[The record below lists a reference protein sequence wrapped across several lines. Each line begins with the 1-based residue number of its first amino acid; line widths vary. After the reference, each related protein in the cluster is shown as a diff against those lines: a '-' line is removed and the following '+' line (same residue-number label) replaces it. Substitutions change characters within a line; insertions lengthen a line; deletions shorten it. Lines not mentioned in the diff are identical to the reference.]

1 MDALEQLRAGY
12 VPRLRAQL
20 DELRERLVA
29 GDVEAATRLAHRV
42 AGSAGSYGLG
52 EVSQR
57 ARALEEALE
66 AGEAP
71 APRAAD
77 VDAMR
82 AAIGDVAA
90 VVARAPVI
98 LVYGAPAGE
107 AGGVL
112 VVDDPIAALEIAM
125 DRPLAAV
132 VVPYTSGALGGRA
145 LLRSLGGLDAAR
157 EVPRFVTE
165 APRGEAS
172 AGAHKLGARAAFE
185 GPFDDAVLARVREAL
200 A

>member
-1 MDALEQLRAGY
+1 MDALEQLRAAY

-20 DELRERLVA
+20 DELRERLA
-29 GDVEAATRLAHRV
+29 DGDVETATRLAHRI
-42 AGSAGSYGLG
+42 AGAAGSYGLG
-52 EVSQR
+52 PVSQL
-57 ARALEEALE
+57 ARALEVALE

-71 APRAAD
+71 ARRTAD
-77 VDAMR
+77 VEAMR
-82 AAIGDVAA
+82 AAIGEVAA

-107 AGGVL
+107 ADGVL

-145 LLRSLGGLDAAR
+145 LLRSLGGLEGAR
-157 EVPRFVTE
+157 AVPCFVTE
-165 APRGEAS
+165 APSGETS
-172 AGAHKLGARAAFE
+172 AVAHKVGARAAFE
-185 GPFDDAVLARVREAL
+185 GPFDEAILARVREAL